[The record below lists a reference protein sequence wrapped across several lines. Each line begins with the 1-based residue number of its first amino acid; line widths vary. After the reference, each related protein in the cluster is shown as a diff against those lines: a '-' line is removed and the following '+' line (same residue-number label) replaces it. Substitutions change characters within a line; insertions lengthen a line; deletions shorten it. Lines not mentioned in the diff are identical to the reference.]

1 MQLII
6 IILRTFFFYFFI
18 LVILRVMGKK
28 VVGQLSINDFI
39 ISILISD
46 LVVLGIEKYDT
57 PSIYVIIPILILLF
71 LELASSYISL
81 KSNKIRNF
89 LEGKPVL
96 IINRGIINYKEM
108 IKQKYTLDN
117 LLYELRK
124 RSIKDI
130 NEVEYA
136 VLENDGSL
144 NIFKY
149 NFIDLN
155 QTYPLPLILDG
166 VIQDD
171 TLDYIGKSRTWINN
185 YLKENQ
191 VNKNNIFYAFYK
203 NKNIYI
209 ITKKDIM

>member
-57 PSIYVIIPILILLF
+57 PSIYVIFPILILLF

>member
-185 YLKENQ
+185 YLKENH

>member
-57 PSIYVIIPILILLF
+57 PSIYVILPILILLF

-155 QTYPLPLILDG
+155 KTYPLPLILDG

-185 YLKENQ
+185 YLKEKQ
-191 VNKNNIFYAFYK
+191 VNKNNVFYAFYK

>member
-1 MQLII
+1 MELII

>member
-39 ISILISD
+39 ILISD

-57 PSIYVIIPILILLF
+57 PSIYVILPILILLF

-155 QTYPLPLILDG
+155 KTYPLPLILDG

-185 YLKENQ
+185 YLKEKQ
-191 VNKNNIFYAFYK
+191 VNKNNVFYAFYK

>member
-57 PSIYVIIPILILLF
+57 PSIYVILPILILLF